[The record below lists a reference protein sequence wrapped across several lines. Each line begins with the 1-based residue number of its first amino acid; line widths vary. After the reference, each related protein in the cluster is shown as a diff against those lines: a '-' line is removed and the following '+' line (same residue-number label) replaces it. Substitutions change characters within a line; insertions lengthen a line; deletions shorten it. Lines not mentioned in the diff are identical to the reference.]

1 MSPIYRKTAAKAWE
15 MAWKKW
21 NTNFRENR
29 TTGAFDSTKTSGLN
43 FQQLP
48 VANGTAFS
56 KISKKEEN
64 LASYTIR
71 GIGLLY
77 EVYFFPKVFF
87 PFNIAPGV
95 FRLSGSHFG
104 NSTFLETFPG
114 NFCTIWRCFQIF
126 ESFGWMES
134 ALESTMFH
142 FSGEVLLQKYRSS
155 ETGAR
160 SMWCSTAYYEYRA
173 CMLINLSWK
182 QGHAFYSKVGATI
195 CPYFGNEKLHS
206 TMADHGTLNA
216 LFCLNISPYMA
227 TSDSKPTGKA
237 QSKNMN
243 VILFIWQ
250 PLSP

>member
-1 MSPIYRKTAAKAWE
+1 MEHEFPGKQDYRR
-15 MAWKKW
+15 
-21 NTNFRENR
+21 FRFNQNVW
-29 TTGAFDSTKTSGLN
+29 FD
-43 FQQLP
+43 FQQVP

-87 PFNIAPGV
+87 PFNFAPGV

-155 ETGAR
+155 ETGAP
-160 SMWCSTAYYEYRA
+160 SIWCSTAYY
-173 CMLINLSWK
+173 
-182 QGHAFYSKVGATI
+182 
-195 CPYFGNEKLHS
+195 
-206 TMADHGTLNA
+206 
-216 LFCLNISPYMA
+216 
-227 TSDSKPTGKA
+227 
-237 QSKNMN
+237 
-243 VILFIWQ
+243 
-250 PLSP
+250 